1 MLTRGFDKD
10 LQRFYRFRDDVMGFC
25 ERLREAHHMKWA
37 SDDCRIELIPLY
49 NRSGHEP
56 SEVAITMISSL
67 LGEMKKV
74 TWRGDTLAQ
83 AVDLAWPEVME
94 WMEITKEEAG
104 MA

>member
-10 LQRFYRFRDDVMGFC
+10 LQRFYRFRDEVMGFC
-25 ERLREAHHMKWA
+25 ERLREHHHMKWER
-37 SDDCRIELIPLY
+37 DDCQIELIPLY

-67 LGEMKKV
+67 LGETKKV
-74 TWRGDTLAQ
+74 TWRHDNLAQ
-83 AVDLAWPEVME
+83 CIDLAWPEVME
-94 WMEITKEEAG
+94 WMESAKQEAG